1 MNKLAA
7 TLLAVG
13 FTTVAIAQQPEPPA
27 PPAPPPPRGLEQQPL
42 PRQERQIA
50 QPSFPSFQVA
60 DKNKDGQISRQEA
73 SGIQGLD
80 FAAADTN
87 NSSFLD
93 LNEYMVAI
101 SKLSATP
108 RG

>member
-1 MNKLAA
+1 MMNKLAA

-27 PPAPPPPRGLEQQPL
+27 PPA
-42 PRQERQIA
+42 RQERQIA